1 MSTVTKVDGA
11 AARKLVASGAL
22 LLDVRTPEEYAS
34 GHIAGAT
41 NLPVDDVRAKA
52 GTLTKGNPVVV
63 YCRSGHRSRMAAAA
77 LLQAGF
83 QVYDLGAMSNW

>member
-1 MSTVTKVDGA
+1 VQKADGA
-11 AARKLVASGAL
+11 LARKLVAGGAL
-22 LLDVRTPEEYAS
+22 LLDVRTPGEYAS

-41 NLPVDDVRAKA
+41 NLPVDEVGSKA

-63 YCRSGHRSRMAAAA
+63 YCRSGHRSHMAATA

-83 QVYDLGAMSNW
+83 EVYDLGAMSNW